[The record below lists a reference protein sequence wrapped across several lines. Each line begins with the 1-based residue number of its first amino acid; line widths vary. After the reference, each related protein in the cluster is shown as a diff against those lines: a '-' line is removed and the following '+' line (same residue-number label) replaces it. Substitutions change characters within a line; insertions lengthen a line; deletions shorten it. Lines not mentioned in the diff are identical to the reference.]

1 MSKTGSAQ
9 TAGFL
14 PGNDQESVEANR
26 KYQEALNRLTQ
37 SLDTRKNRFFDPVW
51 LAAAQGFASAK
62 TPDFFESLGPVAKN
76 IAEAQAAQEKEN
88 RDIAQMQLDVA
99 GRGLEM
105 QRQKSLQS
113 MAMRQMQGQQ
123 AGDPSGAPQGGQRG
137 FQIAPPDPN
146 RMTGQQYYA
155 LAIARGISPD
165 EAMKGASQ
173 IDERNKRVTEG
184 GLLDLVSGFFY
195 PNKFEAV
202 DYQIFGKTYKIPQG
216 AAMELDFLARS
227 GDEEAFNKAARSA
240 IRDFQRPPAAQQG
253 APVAPQP
260 AAAPSG
266 QPAARPAAPQPV
278 APQAVAPQAAAPQ
291 AAAQS
296 GLPAAPVVQPPI
308 AAPVVAPVTPPTSA
322 APAQAANLV
331 GGMFSPPT
339 KNADDL
345 EGIRQA
351 VEFYQYNADI
361 ASGNAVTALS
371 KRPYPPEAIA
381 QAREQAAQT
390 IERLNQ
396 RYGMRPVQA
405 AAARPEAPAQVA
417 PPTAPAA
424 VQPAA
429 PAAVTPAAPSVTAQ
443 AAPAARPVD
452 PRMRSQQEME
462 IEQAQA
468 KARAEAE
475 VKKEIESR
483 EEISAN
489 AKRARDITATANVL
503 RRMADAPDF
512 NKMTGILSNDKWTS
526 AMALLAREGFGGR
539 NISIGIPGIED
550 AMRNARLNPDQ
561 QARFRTYLMYTAQM
575 NLAAENT
582 MKGQTTERERQILGN
597 ATISTQDTKETVRI
611 KADLLNI
618 KAQFDKR
625 VANAFEDAKMTPR
638 EFYRSETYETMY
650 KTYIARLEQVATGEM
665 MLPPRGGAQPGAQR
679 QGATTAPPA
688 RQGAGQPS
696 VGRARD
702 KLNELLNRRP

>member
-1 MSKTGSAQ
+1 MTQSKTQ
-9 TAGFL
+9 TPTLLFG
-14 PGNDQESVEANR
+14 DDSESIEANR
-26 KYQEALNRLTQ
+26 KYQEALQKLTL
-37 SLDTRKNRFFDPVW
+37 SLDTRKNRLFDPQ
-51 LAAAQGFASAK
+51 LMAITRGFLEPGA
-62 TPDFFESLGPVAKN
+62 PDFFESLGRVAKN
-76 IAEAQAAQEKEN
+76 LGEVQTAQEKEN
-88 RDIAQMQLDVA
+88 RYIAQMELDVA

-105 QRQKSLQS
+105 QRQKSRQA
-113 MAMRQMQGQQ
+113 MASRYMQEP
-123 AGDPSGAPQGGQRG
+123 ASTTSDGAAPGVQRG
-137 FQIAPPDPN
+137 IQIAPPDPK
-146 RMTGQQYYA
+146 RLTGRQYLSFA
-155 LAIARGISPD
+155 LAEGIPFP
-165 EAMKGASQ
+165 EALQKAEQ
-173 IDERNKRVTEG
+173 IDRENIQARESGVFNIREG
-184 GLLDLVSGFFY
+184 RFY
-195 PNKFEAV
+195 PSQYKEVPF
-202 DYQIFGKTYKIPQG
+202 QIDGKTYNLPEG
-216 AAMELDFLARS
+216 TALELDFLARS
-227 GDEEAFNKAARSA
+227 GNEPAFREASQRA
-240 IRDFQRPPAAQQG
+240 IRNFQRPPAAAAQQG

-260 AAAPSG
+260 AAALSG
-266 QPAARPAAPQPV
+266 QPVAPQPV
-278 APQAVAPQAAAPQ
+278 APQAVAPQSAAQQ
-291 AAAQS
+291 AAAQPS
-296 GLPAAPVVQPPI
+296 LPAAPVVQPPI

-339 KNADDL
+339 KNADDI

-351 VEFYQYNADI
+351 VEYYKVNADLGAGKI
-361 ASGNAVTALS
+361 LNQG
-371 KRPYPPEAIA
+371 RPFAPEVI
-381 QAREQAAQT
+381 QRGREQAAQT

-396 RYGMRPVQA
+396 RYGMVPVQA

-424 VQPAA
+424 AQPA
-429 PAAVTPAAPSVTAQ
+429 PQVEPPVVQQPAQ
-443 AAPAARPVD
+443 AARPAD
-452 PRMRSQQEME
+452 TRMLSQQEIE
-462 IEQAQA
+462 IRQAQE

-483 EEISAN
+483 DEISAN

-512 NKMTGILSNDKWTS
+512 DKMTGILSNDKWTS
-526 AMALLAREGFGGR
+526 AMALLAREGIGGR

-625 VANAFEDAKMTPR
+625 VANAFEDSKMTPR
-638 EFYRSETYETMY
+638 EFFRSEAYETMY

-679 QGATTAPPA
+679 QGAQNAPA
-688 RQGAGQPS
+688 Q
-696 VGRARD
+696 GRATGNTSAAGNR
-702 KLNELLNRRP
+702 LRELINTPPQQRRP

>member
-1 MSKTGSAQ
+1 
-9 TAGFL
+9 
-14 PGNDQESVEANR
+14 
-26 KYQEALNRLTQ
+26 
-37 SLDTRKNRFFDPVW
+37 
-51 LAAAQGFASAK
+51 
-62 TPDFFESLGPVAKN
+62 
-76 IAEAQAAQEKEN
+76 
-88 RDIAQMQLDVA
+88 MQLDLA

-105 QRQKSLQS
+105 QRQKSLQ
-113 MAMRQMQGQQ
+113 ALAARQMQGRQ
-123 AGDPSGAPQGGQRG
+123 AGASQDGQAGEGDQRG
-137 FQIAPPDPN
+137 FRIAPPDPN
-146 RMTGQQYYA
+146 RMTGEKYFQM
-155 LAIARGISPD
+155 AIAQGITPA
-165 EAMKGASQ
+165 EAMKGAAQ
-173 IDERNKRVTEG
+173 IDKENLQVREG
-184 GLLDLVSGFFY
+184 GVFNLVSGLFF
-195 PNKFEAV
+195 PNQYKEVPF
-202 DYQIFGKTYKIPQG
+202 QINGKTYNIPEG
-216 AAMELDFLARS
+216 IALELSRLSRIGDEPGFNELAR
-227 GDEEAFNKAARSA
+227 RA
-240 IRDFQRPPAAQQG
+240 IRAPQAAQQG
-253 APVAPQP
+253 APAAPQS

-266 QPAARPAAPQPV
+266 QPAAPQAV
-278 APQAVAPQAAAPQ
+278 APQALAPQAAAPQ
-291 AAAQS
+291 AAAQPI
-296 GLPAAPVVQPPI
+296 LPAAPVVQPPI

-351 VEFYQYNADI
+351 VEFYRHNADI

-424 VQPAA
+424 VQSTAPIVQPVA
-429 PAAVTPAAPSVTAQ
+429 PAAAPPAAS
-443 AAPAARPVD
+443 ARTSGL
-452 PRMRSQQEME
+452 RSQEAIDAEKRQIE
-462 IEQAQA
+462 IDQATA

-475 VKKEIESR
+475 VKSEIEAKA
-483 EEISAN
+483 EISAN

-512 NKMTGILSNDKWTS
+512 DKMTGILSNDKWTS
-526 AMALLAREGFGGR
+526 AMALLAREGIGGR

-561 QARFRTYLMYTAQM
+561 QARFRTFLMYTAQM

-597 ATISTQDTKETVRI
+597 ATISPQDTKETVRM
-611 KADLLNI
+611 KADILNL

-625 VANAFEDAKMTPR
+625 VANAFEDAKVTPR
-638 EFYRSETYETMY
+638 EFFRSEAYETMY
-650 KTYIARLEQVATGEM
+650 EAYIKRLERVATGEK
-665 MLPPRGGAQPGAQR
+665 MLPSTGQPTR
-679 QGATTAPPA
+679 QGTASGQ
-688 RQGAGQPS
+688 QGGI
-696 VGRARD
+696 GRARD

>member
-1 MSKTGSAQ
+1 MATQKAQ
-9 TAGFL
+9 TTSFL
-14 PGNDQESVEANR
+14 PGDDPETVAANR
-26 KYQEALNRLTQ
+26 AYQEALNRLTQ
-37 SLDTRKNRFFDPVW
+37 SLDTRKNRLFDPVL
-51 LAAAQGFASAK
+51 LAAAQGFLAPTQTGS
-62 TPDFFESLGPVAKN
+62 FGESLSNAAARIGP
-76 IAEAQAAQEKEN
+76 AEAAAFKE
-88 RDIAQMQLDVA
+88 RQDIAQMQLDVA

-105 QRQKSLQS
+105 QRQKSRQA
-113 MAMRQMQGQQ
+113 MANRYMQEP
-123 AGDPSGAPQGGQRG
+123 ASTASEGAAPGVQRG
-137 FQIAPPDPN
+137 IQIAPPDPK
-146 RMTGQQYYA
+146 RLTGRQYLAFA
-155 LAIARGISPD
+155 LAEGIPFP
-165 EAMKGASQ
+165 EALQKAEQ
-173 IDERNKRVTEG
+173 IDRENIQARESGVFNIREG
-184 GLLDLVSGFFY
+184 RFY
-195 PNKFEAV
+195 PSQYKEVPF
-202 DYQIFGKTYKIPQG
+202 QIDGKTYNLPEG
-216 AAMELDFLARS
+216 TALELDFLARS
-227 GDEEAFNKAARSA
+227 GNEPAFREASQRA
-240 IRDFQRPPAAQQG
+240 IRNFRSPPTAAQQG

-266 QPAARPAAPQPV
+266 QPAAPQAV
-278 APQAVAPQAAAPQ
+278 APQAPAPQAAAPQ
-291 AAAQS
+291 AAAQPI
-296 GLPAAPVVQPPI
+296 LPAAPVVQPPI

-424 VQPAA
+424 AQPAPQVA
-429 PAAVTPAAPSVTAQ
+429 PPVVQQPAQ
-443 AAPAARPVD
+443 AERPAD
-452 PRMRSQQEME
+452 TRMLSQQEIE
-462 IEQAQA
+462 IRQAQE

-512 NKMTGILSNDKWTS
+512 DKMTGILSNDKWTS
-526 AMALLAREGFGGR
+526 AMALLAREGIGGR

-561 QARFRTYLMYTAQM
+561 QARFRTFLMYTAQM

-597 ATISTQDTKETVRI
+597 ATISPQDTKETVRM
-611 KADLLNI
+611 KADILNL

-625 VANAFEDAKMTPR
+625 VANAFEDAKVTPR
-638 EFYRSETYETMY
+638 EFFRSEAYETMY
-650 KTYIARLEQVATGEM
+650 EAYIKRLERVATGEK
-665 MLPPRGGAQPGAQR
+665 MLPSTGQPTR
-679 QGATTAPPA
+679 QGTASGQ
-688 RQGAGQPS
+688 QGGI
-696 VGRARD
+696 GRARD

>member
-1 MSKTGSAQ
+1 MATQKAQ
-9 TAGFL
+9 TTSFL
-14 PGNDQESVEANR
+14 PGDDPETVAANR
-26 KYQEALNRLTQ
+26 AYQEALNRLTQ
-37 SLDTRKNRFFDPVW
+37 SLDTRKNRLFDPVL
-51 LAAAQGFASAK
+51 LAAAQGFLAPTQTGS
-62 TPDFFESLGPVAKN
+62 FGESLSNAAARIGP
-76 IAEAQAAQEKEN
+76 AEAAAFKE
-88 RDIAQMQLDVA
+88 RQDIAQMQLDVA

-105 QRQKSLQS
+105 QRQRSLQ
-113 MAMRQMQGQQ
+113 ALAARQMQGQQ
-123 AGDPSGAPQGGQRG
+123 AGEPSGAPQGGQRG

-155 LAIARGISPD
+155 LAIARGIPPD

-173 IDERNKRVTEG
+173 IDERNRQVREG
-184 GLLDLVSGFFY
+184 GVFDLRSGYFF

-253 APVAPQP
+253 APAAPQP

-266 QPAARPAAPQPV
+266 QPAAPQPV
-278 APQAVAPQAAAPQ
+278 APQAPAPQAAAPQ
-291 AAAQS
+291 AAAQPS
-296 GLPAAPVVQPPI
+296 LPAAPVVQPPI

-351 VEFYQYNADI
+351 VEFYRYNADI

-417 PPTAPAA
+417 PPTAPTAVQSAAPIVQPVAPAA
-424 VQPAA
+424 VPPAA
-429 PAAVTPAAPSVTAQ
+429 PARTAGL
-443 AAPAARPVD
+443 
-452 PRMRSQQEME
+452 RSKEDIDAENRRIE
-462 IEQAQA
+462 IEQATA
-468 KARAEAE
+468 KARAEAD
-475 VKKEIESR
+475 VKSEIENRSQ
-483 EEISAN
+483 ISEN
-489 AKRARDITATANVL
+489 AKKAREITATANVL

-512 NKMTGILSNDKWTS
+512 SKMTGILNNDKIS
-526 AMALLAREGFGGR
+526 SGLAMLVRDGIGGR
-539 NISIGIPGIED
+539 SISIGIPAIED
-550 AMRNARLNPDQ
+550 VMRNAGLNPAQ
-561 QARFRTYLMYTAQM
+561 QARFRTFLMYTAQM
-575 NLAAENT
+575 NLAAEQS
-582 MKGQTTERERQILGN
+582 MKGSTTERERLILGN
-597 ATISTQDTKETVRI
+597 ATISPQDTKETVRV
-611 KADLLNI
+611 KADILNL

-625 VANAFEDAKMTPR
+625 VANAFEDAKMTPK
-638 EFYRSETYETMY
+638 EFFRSEAYETMY
-650 KTYIARLEQVATGEM
+650 SSYLERLTSIAAGEKM
-665 MLPPRGGAQPGAQR
+665 FPGASQQNR
-679 QGATTAPPA
+679 PAAGPQG
-688 RQGAGQPS
+688 GI
-696 VGRARD
+696 GRARD